1 MNSADIDDGTHHL
14 VRDRAFLTDEQKNE
28 AIILTPPM
36 VLASALMYLMLA
48 EGEIGAAD
56 GVATSSEFV
65 TPLLQSTKAYVHA
78 VPFERFL
85 QDAPGLLTVKER
97 LSVLVNVC
105 DGMISDGNIHEA
117 EKKIFD
123 QLTIAFGIKPQALET
138 FLEAITAKNNKAAL
152 GRFDASTLDIRTP
165 SPHLGL
171 GAALV
176 QAVMAPDG
184 SVRTEDVDLLNGLI
198 GEYEGLLEFS
208 LEQAPAASPE
218 TLFETLGETLN
229 RDQKLFVLT
238 NVFEAMHKEGE
249 LEAPEKKSIF
259 QAMRSALGFTENAF
273 KPIVLALKAKS
284 AKSAATRDH
293 NGAPILQSVRSK
305 FERKPLGYAQSIA
318 ASSGAGRPNVVQ
330 VDARAAIH
338 ISRAMGDADTL
349 RASAVPGDA
358 AGDSHHPSHR
368 VPHRLPHSDNKLHY
382 GRPQARSH
390 STRNERP
397 AASRRGERHG
407 FGNPASARTGA
418 AIAVAQAQARATL
431 VSTRK
436 QMEQTRAANAEIRAL
451 MDQPYDPRKKSARP
465 KAVKPQALANPRAK
479 VRAAP
484 RALPLE
490 PLKSDTESR
499 LGQVAAVLQFRRTQ
513 PLAGAETGAARAT
526 AHAVLNSTSAGTW
539 GKAVDKFEAKAKP
552 ASAKK
557 HGGEVNALQGA
568 NFSDPGVMRRF
579 ALPAVLLAGWLL
591 ATDHGALL
599 TTLPARAAASVPC
612 WLGSA
617 LIKPPHAPQAS
628 VGCWASPRLRGASG
642 GGFAHPPMDSP
653 TR

>member
-1 MNSADIDDGTHHL
+1 MMSSDIDDGTHHL
-14 VRDRAFLTDEQKNE
+14 VRDRAFLTDEQKIE
-28 AIILTPPM
+28 AIVLTPPM

-56 GVATSSEFV
+56 GLTASSGFV

-78 VPFERFL
+78 VPFQRFL
-85 QDAPGLLTVKER
+85 QDAPALLTVKER

-117 EKKIFD
+117 EKRIFD

-152 GRFDASTLDIRTP
+152 GDFDASKLDIRTP

-184 SVRTEDVDLLNGLI
+184 SVRTEDVDRLNDLL

-208 LEQAPAASPE
+208 LDQAPAASPE
-218 TLFETLGETLN
+218 ALFETLGETLN

-293 NGAPILQSVRSK
+293 NGTPILQSVRSK
-305 FERKPLGYAQSIA
+305 FARKPLGYAQSIA
-318 ASSGAGRPNVVQ
+318 ASSEASRSNVVQ
-330 VDARAAIH
+330 VDGRSAIH
-338 ISRAMGDADTL
+338 ISRAMGDAADMRANSAPVDTA
-349 RASAVPGDA
+349 RAS
-358 AGDSHHPSHR
+358 HR
-368 VPHRLPHSDNKLHY
+368 LSQRTPHRDNTFIHS
-382 GRPQARSH
+382 RPQARSH
-390 STRNERP
+390 STQSTRSERT
-397 AASRRGERHG
+397 ASSQRSAQPGL
-407 FGNPASARTGA
+407 GNRASARTGA
-418 AIAVAQAQARATL
+418 AIAFAQAQARATL

-436 QMEQTRAANAEIRAL
+436 QMEQTRAANAEIRAR
-451 MDQPYDPRKKSARP
+451 MDQPYDPRKKSTRP

-479 VRAAP
+479 AQAAAP
-484 RALPLE
+484 RTLAV
-490 PLKSDTESR
+490 KSDTDSR
-499 LGQVAAVLQFRRTQ
+499 PGQAAVALHFRRAQ
-513 PLAGAETGAARAT
+513 PLAGAETGSARAP
-526 AHAVLNSTSAGTW
+526 AHAVLNSTLAGTW
-539 GKAVDKFEAKAKP
+539 AKAVHRFEAKAKP

-557 HGGEVNALQGA
+557 HGGQIAALQGA
-568 NFSDPGVMRRF
+568 DFSDPGLMWRF
-579 ALPAVLLAGWLL
+579 ALPVVLLAASLL
-591 ATDHGALL
+591 ATDPTGVLNA
-599 TTLPARAAASVPC
+599 LPARAAAKVPC

-617 LIKPPHAPQAS
+617 LLKPPHAPQAS
-628 VGCWASPRLRGASG
+628 VGCWSTPRLGVGNG
-642 GGFAHPPMDSP
+642 GGFADPTLDSQ

>member
-1 MNSADIDDGTHHL
+1 MISSDIDDGTHHL

-28 AIILTPPM
+28 AIVLTPPM

-56 GVATSSEFV
+56 GLAASSGFV

-85 QDAPGLLTVKER
+85 QDAPALLTVKER

-117 EKKIFD
+117 EKRIFD

-152 GRFDASTLDIRTP
+152 GAFDATKLDIRTP

-176 QAVMAPDG
+176 QAVMASDG
-184 SVRTEDVDLLNGLI
+184 SVRTEDVDRLNDLL
-198 GEYEGLLEFS
+198 GEYDGLLEFS
-208 LEQAPAASPE
+208 LDQAPAANPE
-218 TLFETLGETLN
+218 ALFETLGETLN

-284 AKSAATRDH
+284 AKSAVTRDH

-305 FERKPLGYAQSIA
+305 FARKPLGYAQSIA
-318 ASSGAGRPNVVQ
+318 TSSGAGRSNVVQ
-330 VDARAAIH
+330 VDARSAIH
-338 ISRAMGDADTL
+338 ISRAMGDAADL
-349 RASAVPGDA
+349 RANSAPVDT
-358 AGDSHHPSHR
+358 AGASYRLSQR
-368 VPHRLPHSDNKLHY
+368 TPHRDNTLIHS
-382 GRPQARSH
+382 RPQARSH
-390 STRNERP
+390 STRSKRSP
-397 AASRRGERHG
+397 SSQRGAQPG
-407 FGNPASARTGA
+407 FGNRASARTGA
-418 AIAVAQAQARATL
+418 AMAVAQAQARATL

-451 MDQPYDPRKKSARP
+451 MDLPYDPRKKSARP
-465 KAVKPQALANPRAK
+465 KAVKPQALANPIAK
-479 VRAAP
+479 VQAAAP
-484 RALPLE
+484 RTLPRE
-490 PLKSDTESR
+490 SDTKSR
-499 LGQVAAVLQFRRTQ
+499 AGKAAAALQFRRAQ
-513 PLAGAETGAARAT
+513 PLAGAEPGAARAA
-526 AHAVLNSTSAGTW
+526 AHAVLNSILAGTW
-539 GKAVDKFEAKAKP
+539 GKAVNKLEVKAKP
-552 ASAKK
+552 ASANK
-557 HGGEVNALQGA
+557 HGGQITALQGA
-568 NFSDPGVMRRF
+568 DFSDPGLMWRF
-579 ALPAVLLAGWLL
+579 ALPVVLLAASLL
-591 ATDHGALL
+591 ATDHGGVLNA
-599 TTLPARAAASVPC
+599 LPARAAAKVPC

-617 LIKPPHAPQAS
+617 LLKPHHAPQAS
-628 VGCWASPRLRGASG
+628 VGCWSTPRLGVGNGGA
-642 GGFAHPPMDSP
+642 FADPTLDSQA
-653 TR
+653 R